1 MTELNYRNKLIVK
14 SNSLIE
20 SKYHLSVREQKFLIY
35 LASLVKKGDK
45 DFKYTSVRIKDIE
58 LALKAGGDSKWGSI
72 YEVVREIVLNI
83 NKKPISI
90 RKEDG
95 GWVII
100 NWFSSVEASPS
111 EGIVTF
117 ELSNIIK
124 SKLVMLNEYFTK
136 YKFGNVLALRSGYS
150 IRIYELLKLNQYKH
164 QITYDLA
171 FFRELIG
178 VSYQDENRKMVH
190 KYPEYKAFKRSII
203 NHAKKE
209 LKRETDIYF
218 EIKETRENRKVK
230 SITFYVFKNDN
241 KKPKVQPELFVEKP
255 SDEEVEDKYEY
266 DNDIVQDFVKI
277 GLSILKAKEIYRE
290 GFNNIEDDE
299 IRKKIV
305 NDGRL
310 LDEYLKE
317 KIDYVN
323 YQLKEGKVANP
334 PGLLI
339 NAIKGNYNSK
349 EVERKRKV
357 KEQRKIQ
364 REKETLKAIRAKE
377 LDAKQ
382 SKIIKKER
390 AIIQKLLN
398 SKELFLEE
406 LLADESYKLWKGYD
420 SNFSLKENFN
430 NSNPALPFKYKVIAK
445 IKKTY
450 PTKFELLEKDR
461 VVASQMKKKID
472 LL

>member
-35 LASLVKKGDK
+35 LASLVKKDDK
-45 DFKYTSVRIKDIE
+45 NFEYTSVRIKDIE
-58 LALKAGGDSKWGSI
+58 SALKAGGDSKWGSI

-100 NWFSSVEASPS
+100 NWFASVEASPS

-136 YKFGNVLALRSGYS
+136 YKFGNILALRSGYS

-164 QITYDLA
+164 QITYDLD

-178 VSYQDENRKMVH
+178 VSYQDENRKMLH

-203 NHAKKE
+203 NHAKEE

-218 EIKETRENRKVK
+218 EIKETRANRKVK
-230 SITFYVFKNDN
+230 SLTFYVFKNDVE
-241 KKPKVQPELFVEKP
+241 KIKTQHELFVDNQPE
-255 SDEEVEDKYEY
+255 EEVEDKFEY
-266 DNDIVQDFVKI
+266 DNDIIHDFLKI
-277 GLSILKAKEIYRE
+277 GLTMPKAKKLYSE
-290 GFNNIEDDE
+290 GFNNIEDVE
-299 IRKKIV
+299 IRKHIV
-305 NDGRL
+305 NNSRL

-323 YQLKEGKVANP
+323 GQLKKGKVLNP

-339 NAIKGNYNSK
+339 KAIKENYGSK
-349 EVERKRKV
+349 EAERKRKI
-357 KEQRKIQ
+357 KGQRKIQ
-364 REKETLKAIRAKE
+364 REKEALKAIQGKE

-382 SKIIKKER
+382 SKIIKREM
-390 AIIQKLLN
+390 AIIHELIN
-398 SKELFLEE
+398 GKELFLEK
-406 LLADESYKLWKGYD
+406 LLANESYKLWKGYD
-420 SNFSLKENFN
+420 SNFSIKENFN

-450 PTKFELLEKDR
+450 PKKFELLEKDR
-461 VVASQMKKKID
+461 LVANQMKKKIE